1 MSLGIQIEQTTISA
15 FVDLI
20 GHGSVFSRVVAEIER
35 TNALLP
41 SATGAEKREK
51 VLKDIEII
59 FDDLVEP
66 IAKSVINLLIELGV
80 TYLCGVN
87 PIAGEIARPI
97 ALEIENKL

>member
-1 MSLGIQIEQTTISA
+1 MSLGIQIEQTVISV

-51 VLKDIEII
+51 VL
-59 FDDLVEP
+59 
-66 IAKSVINLLIELGV
+66 
-80 TYLCGVN
+80 YLCGVN